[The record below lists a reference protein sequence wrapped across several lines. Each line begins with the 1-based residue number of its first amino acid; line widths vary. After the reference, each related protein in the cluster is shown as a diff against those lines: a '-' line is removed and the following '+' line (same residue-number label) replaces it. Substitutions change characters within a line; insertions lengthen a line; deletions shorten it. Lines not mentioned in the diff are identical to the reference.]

1 MLSRLM
7 TRKEQLVLLSF
18 AGAILVGAAALWYRQ
33 SGAEE
38 GNPPASIVAAAATLP
53 PAPAPD
59 PQKQPRAALEPV
71 PAPDSLPSTP
81 PPLAAPT
88 PLQRPPEPELPR
100 APEMIGVSAAG
111 EVIRPDVYMLPEG
124 ARVRDLLAKA
134 GGATDRADLS
144 DINLAARLMDGSTL
158 TIPARRRPGV
168 RTVPA
173 VYVNPPHY
181 TISGWQPAPEPAPA
195 ETPPPAVE
203 DGAAADVPADA
214 PGAQGKT
221 GLMDLNSANQDEL
234 ETLPGI
240 GPKLAAEIIAY
251 RSRTPFASVD
261 DLTNVSGI
269 GPKKLEG
276 VRSLV
281 TVR

>member
-59 PQKQPRAALEPV
+59 PQKQSRAALEPV

-81 PPLAAPT
+81 PPLAAPP
-88 PLQRPPEPELPR
+88 PLQRPREPELPR

-124 ARVRDLLAKA
+124 ARVRDLLEKA

-181 TISGWQPAPEPAPA
+181 TISGWQPSRGAAS
-195 ETPPPAVE
+195 PPPAPSPNPPPGVAVTPSLSAE
-203 DGAAADVPADA
+203 ATA
-214 PGAQGKT
+214 PS
-221 GLMDLNSANQDEL
+221 GLIDLNTATRESL

-240 GPKLAAEIIAY
+240 GPKLAAEIVAY
-251 RSRTPFASVD
+251 RERNPFVSVD

-276 VRSLV
+276 VRDLV

>member
-124 ARVRDLLAKA
+124 ARVRDLLEKA

-181 TISGWQPAPEPAPA
+181 TISGWQPPGGAAS
-195 ETPPPAVE
+195 PPPAPSPNPPPGVAVTPSLSAE
-203 DGAAADVPADA
+203 ATA
-214 PGAQGKT
+214 PS
-221 GLMDLNSANQDEL
+221 GLIDLNTATRESL

-240 GPKLAAEIIAY
+240 GPKLAAEIVAY
-251 RSRTPFASVD
+251 RERNPFVSVD

-276 VRSLV
+276 VRDLV